1 MKNLS
6 SCKLP
11 VSSRARTKL
20 ELYAALSLTQKC
32 CPHLTGT
39 AIRRTCV
46 YLHPPGSQ
54 PKSQNIHFLLIPPSP
69 REPAKKSNHPL
80 LTYTSIPQGANQKV
94 KSSTSYLYLHPS
106 GNQPKSRIIHFSLIS
121 PSPRE
126 PAKKSNHPFLTY
138 TSIPQVTLYLQ
149 SPREPAKKSNHPLL
163 TYSSIPQ
170 GTNQKVKSSISIDF
184 SINVD
189 SESLA
194 HSS

>member
-54 PKSQNIHFLLIPPSP
+54 PKSQIIHFLLIPPSP

-80 LTYTSIPQGANQKV
+80 LTYTSIPQGTNQKV
-94 KSSTSYLYLHPS
+94 ESSISHLYLHPPGS
-106 GNQPKSRIIHFSLIS
+106 HPKSQIIHFSLI
-121 PSPRE
+121 PTSPRYPCTSNPPGSQPKSQIIHFLLIAPSLRE
-126 PAKKSNHPFLTY
+126 PTKKSNHPFLL
-138 TSIPQVTLYLQ
+138 TSVLMWTVSHLHTVHKTKEQ
-149 SPREPAKKSNHPLL
+149 SKLW
-163 TYSSIPQ
+163 
-170 GTNQKVKSSISIDF
+170 KVF
-184 SINVD
+184 
-189 SESLA
+189 
-194 HSS
+194 